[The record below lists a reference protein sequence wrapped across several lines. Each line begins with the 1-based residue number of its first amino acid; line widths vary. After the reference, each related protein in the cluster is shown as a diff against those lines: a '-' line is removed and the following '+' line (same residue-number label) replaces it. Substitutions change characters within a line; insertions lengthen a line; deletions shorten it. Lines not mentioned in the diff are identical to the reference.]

1 MNARLNSPEMRW
13 TLAKVVIAFAIV
25 LVIRDVHAAD
35 AFDGVKCGG
44 LVANA
49 LVGKH
54 LDNGP
59 VAATESKHADLGLK
73 HEGSEDVSES
83 LTYEAWTVC
92 GGSYHLLVRGDVIR
106 AVVRADH
113 SRSEPAF
120 LGTCEA
126 GGTPTPYQVFA
137 ILQGFGP
144 GSSDHASHDAKT
156 LMHAK
161 TAWKIDES
169 KARFVEMSAG
179 QLLCSRQGVATVD
192 GGP

>member
-1 MNARLNSPEMRW
+1 MRR
-13 TLAKVVIAFAIV
+13 TLAKAVVAFVIV
-25 LVIRDVHAAD
+25 VAIRDVHARD
-35 AFDGVKCGG
+35 AFDDVKCGG
-44 LVANA
+44 LVPNA

-59 VAATESKHADLGLK
+59 VEATEKKHADLGLK
-73 HEGSEDVSES
+73 HEGSEEVSDS
-83 LTYEAWTVC
+83 LNYEAWTVC

-106 AVVRADH
+106 GVVRADH

-126 GGTPTPYQVFA
+126 GGTPTSYPVFA

-144 GSSDHASHDAKT
+144 GSSDHASADPKT

-161 TAWKIDES
+161 TAWRIDAA
-169 KARFVEMSAG
+169 KARFVAISAG
-179 QLLCSRQGVATVD
+179 ELMCPREGVATAD